1 MIQFAMI
8 ENKQALTASIGEN
21 STVCNRYSEECNFL
35 YNRRC
40 ILNMPKLCQNPLE
53 LMQIEKL
60 KRRPNK
66 KNLEILNKILS

>member
-1 MIQFAMI
+1 MI
-8 ENKQALTASIGEN
+8 ENTQVLTASIGEN
-21 STVCNRYSEECNFL
+21 STVCNQYSEECNFL

-40 ILNMPKLCQNPLE
+40 ILNRQKLCQNPLE

-66 KNLEILNKILS
+66 KNLEILNKILF